1 MRRVEGRW
9 IALEGDARSPCEWGL
24 TCHRLRV
31 VVAWQ
36 GELLYE
42 DDGTARPSD
51 PPTQIASILALLL
64 VRHPHA
70 TPRHASLGH

>member
-1 MRRVEGRW
+1 
-9 IALEGDARSPCEWGL
+9 
-24 TCHRLRV
+24 V